1 MTTLSGY
8 LKAEVYAELQECFDK
23 CSIDLTEKHKEELSN
38 HISTACQLCVELALT
53 SHEIQNWLSFCL
65 DYYAQ
70 NILSENQALTEK
82 LAQACLTLYE
92 FHAKSLFVKAK
103 DPLFQNAVAE
113 ISILLALEKKSQE
126 EDTLWTKGYL
136 DKLKSKNVEL
146 VREHVAEFVY
156 HDKIFLR
163 YSPYFKEVDGI
174 LSDVGYRK
182 ICVLLYAL
190 RSGEKTLLRYLVYD
204 LFHENS
210 QGKSDYKIDPHF
222 RPQEIL
228 YVKPHFTAD
237 ILWIVWQGL
246 LSYLQKHKHDHN
258 KNLVSFVQALNLL
271 CQIGYQKKNRKI
283 RLLYLVHA
291 FYMLISPERVHT
303 HYSKSKSQMCEK
315 AIHQMPQLFE
325 AVTAPFQKSSKISK
339 LPTQNS
345 EKRMLKTNV
354 RKEDSGTS
362 SASSLSSYS
371 ICSSLSSFS
380 KIQPHEKYEKHE
392 NNALNAF
399 CADTQFKHSSQTSKN
414 SKSSKSYQ
422 SSKISKKKKK
432 KKSKSK
438 SKSKSKKREDS
449 SEEELPDYLNVVT
462 YKFLRSRH

>member
-23 CSIDLTEKHKEELSN
+23 CSIDLAEKQKEELSN

-53 SHEIQNWLSFCL
+53 SHEIHNWLSFCL

-70 NILSENQALTEK
+70 KILSGNKVLTEK

-92 FHAKSLFVKAK
+92 FHTKSLFVKAK

-113 ISILLALEKKSQE
+113 VAMLLALEKKNSQE
-126 EDTLWTKGYL
+126 ESLWTKGYL

-146 VREHVAEFVY
+146 VREHVAEFIY

-210 QGKSDYKIDPHF
+210 QSKSDYKIDPHF
-222 RPQEIL
+222 RPQETL

-246 LSYLQKHKHDHN
+246 LSYLQKQRHKHNHDHN
-258 KNLVSFVQALNLL
+258 KNLASFVQALNLL
-271 CQIGYQKKNRKI
+271 CQISYQKKNRKI

-291 FYMLISPERVHT
+291 FYMLISPECVHT

-315 AIHQMPQLFE
+315 AVRQIPQLFE

-339 LPTQNS
+339 VPPQNS
-345 EKRMLKTNV
+345 EK
-354 RKEDSGTS
+354 S
-362 SASSLSSYS
+362 SASSSLSSYS

-380 KIQPHEKYEKHE
+380 KIQPHANYEKYEKHE
-392 NNALNAF
+392 NDALNAF
-399 CADTQFKHSSQTSKN
+399 CADKQSKHSSKTSKTSKSSKKKKNKKKN
-414 SKSSKSYQ
+414 SKSKL
-422 SSKISKKKKK
+422 KAK
-432 KKSKSK
+432 
-438 SKSKSKKREDS
+438 EDT

-462 YKFLRSRH
+462 YKFLRSRHQ